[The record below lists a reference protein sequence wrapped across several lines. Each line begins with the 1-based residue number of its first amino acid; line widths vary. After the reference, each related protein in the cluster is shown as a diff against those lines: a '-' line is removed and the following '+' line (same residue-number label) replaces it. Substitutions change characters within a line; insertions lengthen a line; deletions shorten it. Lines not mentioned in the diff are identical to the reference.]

1 MDRRNKPSA
10 LAATPAPPPQARVD
24 LVGDRVTAVLPSGES
39 VEILLTG
46 ATVLSWKGAVHGGE
60 PAERLFLSEGAVLDG
75 SKAVR
80 GGIPIVFPVFGQ
92 SPADVPTSKLPQ
104 HGLARTSR
112 WEFLGKSTSESEG
125 KADAGA
131 GASSS
136 TKAAAAG
143 SSNGVQLDFG
153 LSAASAD
160 PALRALWPYDF
171 ALLYR
176 VTLAPGSLATAIV
189 VTNEGSAA
197 FDFQV
202 LLHTY
207 LRVDDIAQVGV
218 DGLAGASYLDKVEG
232 FKEKTQAA
240 TGHVDITGETDRVY
254 VPAQG
259 ASQPLTVLQGGRPL
273 YGVQRDNLADVVVW
287 NPWTEKVKSIGDFA
301 PKDGYKNMLCVE
313 PGSVSSWQTLE
324 PNDAFEGAQVITLL

>member
-10 LAATPAPPPQARVD
+10 LAATPALPPQARVD

-46 ATVLSWKGAVHGGE
+46 ATVLSWKGAVNGGA
-60 PAERLFLSEGAVLDG
+60 PAERLWLSEGAVLDG

-80 GGIPIVFPVFGQ
+80 GGIPVVFPVFGQ
-92 SPADVPTSKLPQ
+92 SPADKATSKLPQ

-112 WEFLGKSTSESEG
+112 WEFLGKSTSESETT
-125 KADAGA
+125 AGT
-131 GASSS
+131 GSSS
-136 TKAAAAG
+136 SAA

-153 LSAASAD
+153 LSASSAD
-160 PALRALWPYDF
+160 PALKSLWPYDF

-176 VTLAPGSLATAIV
+176 VTLEPGSLATSIV
-189 VTNEGSAA
+189 VTNEGDKA

-207 LRVDDIAQVGV
+207 LHVDDISKVAV
-218 DGLAGASYLDKVEG
+218 DGLAGAPYSDKVDG
-232 FKEKTQAA
+232 FKQKTQAA

-259 ASQPLTVLQGGRPL
+259 AAQPLTVLEGGAPR
-273 YGVQRDNLADVVVW
+273 YGIKRDNLSDVVVW
-287 NPWTEKVKSIGDFA
+287 NPWSTKTASIGDFA

-313 PGSVSSWQTLE
+313 PGSVSSWTTLE
-324 PNDAFEGAQVITLL
+324 PGEAYEGAHAISLL